1 MRLIIFFTIITIPLL
16 VNSQDLKGSYLLERV
31 EKSISKDTK
40 GEERVNHPKNSAED
54 SSLKKN
60 IDVYTTKDLQRDVI
74 NSMNSDEQFTN
85 YGVIA
90 KSLVL
95 AKRTDNFYDG
105 VLKTSEPCSS
115 CPGRRGEVTYKVEVT
130 YDGEIIVWYILG

>member
-1 MRLIIFFTIITIPLL
+1 MRLIILITIITMPLL
-16 VNSQDLKGSYLLERV
+16 VNSQDLERSYMLERV
-31 EKSISKDTK
+31 EKSIPKDTK
-40 GEERVNHPKNSAED
+40 GEERVSNPKNRSED
-54 SSLKKN
+54 SSLENN
-60 IDVYTTKDLQRDVI
+60 IDSYTTKDLQRDVI

-105 VLKTSEPCSS
+105 VLKTIEPF
-115 CPGRRGEVTYKVEVT
+115 GEFKYKVEVT
-130 YDGEIIVWYILG
+130 YDGEIFVWYVLG